1 MRSTKR
7 RDPPWTVCWTRC
19 CSREDTPERRR
30 WGLLFAPQSR
40 GPSFRGSAR
49 SRFHSRGWIARRS
62 PRHGI
67 GRPFCRFCQ
76 LRRGH
81 SLPHHATSPPQSV
94 AVLTLLLASSPPRG
108 TEMPLPTFPPSPQ
121 HFIVIFDSPGGRGVG
136 RSVLCGAFVWGS
148 NSSNATT
155 GAGHSA
161 TEDKSSITL
170 STGDGDGDLL
180 ANFGKVVAL

>member
-7 RDPPWTVCWTRC
+7 RDPPWPVCWTRC

-94 AVLTLLLASSPPRG
+94 AVLTLLLASSPLVGRRC
-108 TEMPLPTFPPSPQ
+108 LFQ
-121 HFIVIFDSPGGRGVG
+121 HFQHFFHLIKDVDSPGGRGVG

>member
-1 MRSTKR
+1 MRSTRR

-19 CSREDTPERRR
+19 CSREDTPERRCC
-30 WGLLFAPQSR
+30 WGLLCAPQSR

-81 SLPHHATSPPQSV
+81 SLPPHHATAISCGPH
-94 AVLTLLLASSPPRG
+94 ALLASSPLVGRRCI
-108 TEMPLPTFPPSPQ
+108 SPNI
-121 HFIVIFDSPGGRGVG
+121 FNISNISLTIFDSPGVWGGRTF
-136 RSVLCGAFVWGS
+136 RFVWGVCVGQQFFQRDDRRR
-148 NSSNATT
+148 AQRDRRQVI
-155 GAGHSA
+155 H
-161 TEDKSSITL
+161 IL
-170 STGDGDGDLL
+170 IHW
-180 ANFGKVVAL
+180 